1 MHKAACFATAN
12 GLSDALRR
20 YNGGEGHIASREC
33 LAEGHNVGQDARMLH
48 RKHTPRTSEACGYLV
63 EDEQH
68 AVLIAQLTRLYEV
81 VGVVEV
87 HTSSSLH
94 DRL

>member
-1 MHKAACFATAN
+1 
-12 GLSDALRR
+12 
-20 YNGGEGHIASREC
+20 
-33 LAEGHNVGQDARMLH
+33 MLH

-63 EDEQH
+63 ENEQH
-68 AVLIAQLTRLYEV
+68 AILIAQFARLHEV

-87 HTSSSLH
+87 HTAGSLH